1 MRLSRPLLAAAL
13 FVASLPSPRAADRAV
28 EQVDDLATQWTSLQR
43 QQDALLSSWRQDKPV
58 LEQQLDLLERESKSL
73 SEVLEQ
79 SSKQQDQVEQRRL
92 DLLRQQTQLE
102 QEQDA
107 LSASL
112 GRIAAGLHEL
122 QSQLPPPLVA
132 AFAKD
137 LPKLDEPERSASEKL
152 QTALA
157 LLGQLADFEQKVTVN
172 ETVMKLADGED
183 HLVKQVYLGTGQGWY
198 VSSDLKHAA
207 VGAPSIDGWSW
218 TETDEA
224 AAINRVLAI
233 LERKQSPDL
242 VSVPARLANAPTR

>member
-1 MRLSRPLLAAAL
+1 MHPSRLVVAIGLLVSGLPLALAAD
-13 FVASLPSPRAADRAV
+13 SAV
-28 EQVDDLATQWTSLQR
+28 EQVDALATQWTSLQR

-102 QEQDA
+102 QEQGSLA
-107 LSASL
+107 SSL
-112 GRIAAGLHEL
+112 GRIGAALHTL
-122 QSQLPPPLVA
+122 QPQLPPPLVA
-132 AFAKD
+132 AFGKD

-157 LLGQLADFEQKVTVN
+157 LLGQLADFQRRVTVS

-183 HLVKQVYLGTGQGWY
+183 HLVKQIYLGTGQGWY
-198 VSSDLKHAA
+198 VSADSKHAA
-207 VGAPSIDGWSW
+207 VGAPSVDGWRW
-218 TETDEA
+218 TETGEA

-233 LERKQSPDL
+233 LERKQAPTL
-242 VSVPARLANAPTR
+242 VSVPARLASAPAR